1 MPNINDELVFV
12 CPSCGATEVE
22 EVIDGATVRSKLV
35 YLSPEGDH
43 DYETTPVIEGGKIK
57 EFRCCSCQAKVPCEP
72 NHQALSDWL
81 LDNQAD
87 EDVVEETDGVEDA
100 SEDMPE
106 TDEVVAEEEV
116 PPEEKEN

>member
-12 CPSCGATEVE
+12 CPSCGASEIE

-43 DYETTPVIEGGKIK
+43 DYEATPVVEGGKIK
-57 EFRCCSCQAKVPCEP
+57 EFRCCGCQAKISCEP

-81 LDNQAD
+81 LDNQPED
-87 EDVVEETDGVEDA
+87 EAAVEGAEGDEEEAEELPEGDA
-100 SEDMPE
+100 LD
-106 TDEVVAEEEV
+106 AEEV